1 MSRWI
6 EETDGDY
13 KVTIADM
20 DECKH
25 MYDGMCCNDES
36 ECCCY
41 YVYEDDC

>member
-36 ECCCY
+36 
-41 YVYEDDC
+41 